1 MFAEG
6 GADRV
11 PLAVSSSIEATPTS
25 GVYRVDHLYFSTLV
39 LRSAGRSTTFALR
52 RILQPPTG
60 GRVHVSLYVNDQG
73 GLYIC
78 RYRPSVHN
86 ESSAQEE
93 KNPWV
98 QFVCDSTQL
107 PITQPN
113 HQLSATH
120 RSAHQDVQGAD
131 GGNSYTP
138 ASLRLRQGFI
148 FRLLYLKRKWI
159 MN

>member
-1 MFAEG
+1 MFAHFLFQIFVEG

-25 GVYRVDHLYFSTLV
+25 GVYRVDHWYFFTPV
-39 LRSAGRSTTFALR
+39 CWAVNYVRSAANFAAANW
-52 RILQPPTG
+52 
-60 GRVHVSLYVNDQG
+60 GRVHVSMYVNDQG

-78 RYRPSVHN
+78 RYRPPVHN

-93 KNPWV
+93 RNP
-98 QFVCDSTQL
+98 STQL

-131 GGNSYTP
+131 GGISYTP
-138 ASLRLRQGFI
+138 ASPRLRQGFI
-148 FRLLYLKRKWI
+148 FTLLHLKRKWT